1 LKGEGVHYV
10 RLEREELIHRTT
22 EEIANGQVVGWYQ
35 GRSEWGPRALGNRS
49 IICHPGYAGMK
60 DILNARIKRREWFR
74 PFAPVVLQE
83 RIADVFEHD
92 YPSPFML
99 HVYKIREAW
108 REKLGAVNHVDNTGR
123 LQTISRQQNPL
134 YYDLIKAFEAKTGLP
149 VLLNTS
155 FNENEPIVER
165 PEEAVSCFLRT
176 KMDVLVAGPFL
187 CRKSDQERAEN
198 AG

>member
-1 LKGEGVHYV
+1 MQSPASVLVHPWHAGHG
-10 RLEREELIHRTT
+10 IT
-22 EEIANGQVVGWYQ
+22 EEIANGNVVGWYQ

-49 IICHPGYAGMK
+49 IICHPGYEGMK

-99 HVYKIREAW
+99 YVYKIRAEW
-108 REKLGAVNHVDNTGR
+108 REKPRAVNHVDNTGR
-123 LQTISRQQNPL
+123 LQTISRQQNPV
-134 YYDLIKAFEAKTGLP
+134 YYDLIKAFEAQTGIP

-155 FNENEPIVER
+155 FNENEPIVES
-165 PEEAVSCFLRT
+165 PEEAIACFLRT
-176 KMDVLVAGPFL
+176 KMDILVAGPFL
-187 CRKSDQERAEN
+187 CRKRDQD
-198 AG
+198 